1 MLVAESIREYCHKFK
16 LSAILES
23 FEHIS
28 DKASEEQISYS
39 EYLYRLLEIE
49 DSARAV
55 RAKRTLLKLSG
66 VPKIKNID
74 SFDFKS
80 SSVDRTLIGEIL
92 TLRFIDKCKNILL
105 LGPSGV
111 GKTHLATAI
120 AYEATQSRI
129 KTKFLT
135 ASDLIIQLESAQSKG
150 ELDNYLRR
158 VIAPAR
164 LLIIDELG
172 YVKFNENQANL
183 FFQIVNK
190 KYETGSIVITSNL
203 SFSKWKEVL
212 NSDEALTAAVLDR
225 LIHHSYMIN
234 ISGESYRL
242 KQKREAGLLGTTS
255 R

>member
-1 MLVAESIREYCHKFK
+1 MF
-16 LSAILES
+16 
-23 FEHIS
+23 
-28 DKASEEQISYS
+28 
-39 EYLYRLLEIE
+39 
-49 DSARAV
+49 
-55 RAKRTLLKLSG
+55 
-66 VPKIKNID
+66 
-74 SFDFKS
+74 
-80 SSVDRTLIGEIL
+80 IL
-92 TLRFIDKCKNILL
+92 T
-105 LGPSGV
+105 V
-111 GKTHLATAI
+111 LA
-120 AYEATQSRI
+120 
-129 KTKFLT
+129 
-135 ASDLIIQLESAQSKG
+135 KG
-150 ELDNYLRR
+150 EKKLHNVTFSGLKMKNGKVVLTNGGSINYLRR